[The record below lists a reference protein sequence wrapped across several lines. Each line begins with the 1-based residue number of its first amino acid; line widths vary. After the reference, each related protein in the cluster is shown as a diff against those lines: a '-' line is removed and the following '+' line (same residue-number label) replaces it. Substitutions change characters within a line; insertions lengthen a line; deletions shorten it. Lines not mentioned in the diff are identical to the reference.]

1 MKRLFLIL
9 SPFLSL
15 PALAQVDSLPQPPDA
30 PQQVIEDFLQNTE
43 SEGDFDFNTVF
54 EDLEYY
60 LRRPLNLNEA
70 GEEDLQNLQLLS
82 DIQILELLNY
92 RRTAGDLISIYELQA
107 IPSFDLQSIRRLL
120 PYVTVDKGID
130 DYQLSIPRMMAE
142 GQNELYLRW
151 SRIVEEQ
158 KGYSPLEEGQTA
170 QRYLGD
176 PNQFYLRYKHSYS
189 NKLSYGLTAEKDRGE
204 EFFTGSNKQG
214 FDFYSAHLFI
224 KDYNR
229 TIKAIAI
236 GDYAVSFGQGLILY
250 SGFGAGK
257 SSYVMNIK
265 RSARVLRP
273 YTSVNESN
281 FQRGAA
287 ATLAFGEHLEVTA
300 LASHRQRDGNVL
312 EPDTLDVEESI
323 RQVSSLGIAGLHR
336 TDSEIADERAL
347 GQTTFGGR
355 LRWKGDRGH
364 IALNGLYEQ
373 INADLTLREQPYN
386 RFYFSGDRLFNASLD
401 YSFTFQNYNFFGET
415 AMSDNG
421 AIATLNGLLMGLD
434 RKVDL
439 AVLVRHFP
447 RNYQALFPTP
457 FAETTGARNE
467 TGAYLG
473 LEVRPHRYWKLS
485 AYFDA
490 WKHPWLR
497 FDADAPSRG
506 YEYRARLTYFRKRN
520 LEVYLEVRDE
530 TKERNIDKIEG
541 KNNFTLPTRVFQTR
555 LHLAKKV
562 NKALELRSRID
573 VGFSENEINTT
584 QRGFVIYQDVIFKPI
599 GFPLSFTT
607 RFALFDT
614 DGFQARY
621 YSFENNLLYAF
632 SIPAYYNRGTRFYI
646 NLRYK
651 GIRNLTLE
659 ARIAQT
665 YWRNQ
670 DSIGS
675 GLEEVAGPR
684 RTELGAQVKYRF

>member
-107 IPSFDLQSIRRLL
+107 IPSFDLQTIRRLL

-265 RSARVLRP
+265 RTARVLRP

-287 ATLAFGEHLEVTA
+287 ATLGFGEHLEVTA
-300 LASHRQRDGNVL
+300 LASYRRRDGNVL

-323 RQVSSLGIAGLHR
+323 RQISSLGIAGLHR

-373 INADLTLREQPYN
+373 IDADLTLRDQPYN

-447 RNYQALFPTP
+447 RDYQALFPTP

-659 ARIAQT
+659 ARLAQT

>member
-1 MKRLFLIL
+1 MKRLLLLLFPL
-9 SPFLSL
+9 LSL
-15 PALAQVDSLPQPPDA
+15 PAFTQVDTLQQPPDA
-30 PQQVIEDFLQNTE
+30 TQQVIEDFLQNTE
-43 SEGDFDFNTVF
+43 SEGEFDFNTIF
-54 EDLEYY
+54 EELQYFQEN
-60 LRRPLNLNEA
+60 PVNLNEA
-70 GEEDLQNLQLLS
+70 GEEELQALQLLS

-92 RRTAGDLISIYELQA
+92 RRQAGDLISLYELQA
-107 IPSFDLQSIRRLL
+107 VPSFDLLTIRRIL
-120 PYVTVDKGID
+120 PYVTVNAGLD
-130 DYQLSIPRMMAE
+130 DYQLSIPRMIAE

-151 SRIVEEQ
+151 SRFLEEQ
-158 KGYSPLEEGQTA
+158 EGYTSLEEGQTA
-170 QRYLGD
+170 QRYLGS
-176 PNQFYLRYKHSYS
+176 PYQFYLRYKHSFS
-189 NKLSYGLTAEKDRGE
+189 NKLSYGITAEKDRGE
-204 EFFTGSNKQG
+204 EFFTGSNRQG
-214 FDFYSAHLFI
+214 FDFYSAHLFL

-229 TIKAIAI
+229 TVKAIAI

-265 RSARVLRP
+265 RTARALRP
-273 YTSVNESN
+273 YTSVNEAN

-300 LASHRQRDGNVL
+300 LASYRKRSANL
-312 EPDTLDVEESI
+312 LAPDTLNVDEEI
-323 RQVSSLGIAGLHR
+323 RQVSSLDIDGLHR
-336 TDSEIADERAL
+336 TPNEIADENAI
-347 GQTTFGGR
+347 GQTTIGGR
-355 LRWKGDRGH
+355 LRWKGAAGH
-364 IALNGLYEQ
+364 LALNALYEQ
-373 INADLTLREQPYN
+373 IDADLALREQPYN
-386 RFYFSGDRLFNASLD
+386 RFYFSGNRLFNASLD
-401 YSFTFQNYNFFGET
+401 YSFIYRNFNFFGET

-421 AIATLNGLLMGLD
+421 AVATLNGLLMGLD

-447 RNYQALFPTP
+447 RNYQALFPNP
-457 FAETTGARNE
+457 FAESFGARNE

-473 LEVRPHRYWKLS
+473 IEVRPHRFWKIS

-490 WKHPWLR
+490 WQHPWLR

-506 YEYRARLTYFRKRN
+506 QEYRARLTYFRKRN

-530 TKERNIDKIEG
+530 TKERNIDKIDG
-541 KNNFTLPTRVFQTR
+541 KNNFTLPNRVFQTR
-555 LHLAKKV
+555 LHLAKQV
-562 NKALELRSRID
+562 NKSLELRSRID

-584 QRGFVIYQDVIFKPI
+584 QRGFVIYQDVIFRPMS
-599 GFPLSFTT
+599 FPLSFTT

-632 SIPAYYNRGTRFYI
+632 SIPAYYNRGTRFYL

-665 YWRNQ
+665 YWR
-670 DSIGS
+670 DRDTIGS
-675 GLEEVAGPR
+675 GLEEVPGPR
-684 RTELGAQVKYRF
+684 RTEVGAQVKFRF

>member
-1 MKRLFLIL
+1 MKRLCLFLPI
-9 SPFLSL
+9 SFSL
-15 PALAQVDSLPQPPDA
+15 PALAQVDSLQQPPDA
-30 PQQVIEDFLQNTE
+30 AQQVIEDFLQNTE
-43 SEGDFDFNTVF
+43 SEGAFDFNTIF
-54 EDLEYY
+54 EELQFYQEN
-60 LRRPLNLNEA
+60 PINLNEA
-70 GEEDLQNLQLLS
+70 GEEELQALNLLS

-92 RRTAGDLISIYELQA
+92 RREAGDLLSLYELQA
-107 IPSFDLQSIRRLL
+107 VPSFDLLTIRRIL
-120 PYVTVDKGID
+120 PYVTVDRGID
-130 DYQLSIPRMMAE
+130 DYQLSIPRMLAE
-142 GQNELYLRW
+142 GQDELYLRW
-151 SRIVEEQ
+151 SRILEEQ
-158 KGYSPLEEGQTA
+158 QGYTPLEEGQTA
-170 QRYLGD
+170 QRYLGS
-176 PNQFYLRYKHSYS
+176 PNQFYLRYKHAYS
-189 NKLSYGLTAEKDRGE
+189 NKLSYGITAEKDRGE
-204 EFFTGSNKQG
+204 EFFTGSNRQG

-229 TIKAIAI
+229 TVKAIAI

-265 RSARVLRP
+265 RTARALRP

-300 LASHRQRDGNVL
+300 LASYRKRDGNVL
-312 EPDTLDVEESI
+312 APDTLSVDEEI
-323 RQVSSLGIAGLHR
+323 RRISSLDIDGLHR
-336 TDSEIADERAL
+336 TPNEIADENAI

-355 LRWKGDRGH
+355 LRWKGARGH
-364 IALNGLYEQ
+364 LALNALYEQ
-373 INADLTLREQPYN
+373 IDATLSLRDQLYN
-386 RFYFSGDRLFNASLD
+386 QFYFSGDRLFNASLD
-401 YSFTFQNYNFFGET
+401 YSFIYRNYNFFGET

-421 AIATLNGLLMGLD
+421 AIATLNGLLLGLD
-434 RKVDL
+434 RRVDL
-439 AVLVRHFP
+439 ALLVRHFP
-447 RNYQALFPTP
+447 RDYQALFPTP

-473 LEVRPHRYWKLS
+473 LEVRPHRYWTLS

-490 WKHPWLR
+490 WQHPWLR

-520 LEVYLEVRDE
+520 LEAYLEVRDE
-530 TKERNIDKIEG
+530 TKEKNIDKIDG
-541 KNNFTLPTRVFQTR
+541 KNNFTLPARVFQTR
-555 LHLAKKV
+555 LHLAKTV
-562 NKALELRSRID
+562 SKALELRSRID
-573 VGFSENEINTT
+573 IGFSENGINAT

-632 SIPAYYNRGTRFYI
+632 SIPAYYNRGTRFYF
-646 NLRYK
+646 NLRYR
-651 GIRNLTLE
+651 GIRNLTIE

-670 DSIGS
+670 DTIGS
-675 GLEEVAGPR
+675 GTEKVPGPR
-684 RTELGAQVKYRF
+684 RTEVGAQLKYSF

>member
-1 MKRLFLIL
+1 MKRLFFFLL
-9 SPFLSL
+9 PFPSL
-15 PALAQVDSLPQPPDA
+15 PALAQVDSLQQPPDA
-30 PQQVIEDFLQNTE
+30 TQQVIEDFLQNTE

-54 EDLEYY
+54 EELQFYQENPID
-60 LRRPLNLNEA
+60 LNEA
-70 GEEDLQNLQLLS
+70 GEEDLQSLQLLS

-92 RRTAGDLISIYELQA
+92 RRMAGDLISIYELQA
-107 IPSFDLQSIRRLL
+107 IPSFDLLTIRRIL

-130 DYQLSIPRMMAE
+130 DYQLSIPRMLAE

-151 SRIVEEQ
+151 SRIAEEQ

-170 QRYLGD
+170 QRYLGS
-176 PNQFYLRYKHSYS
+176 PNQFYLRFKHSYS
-189 NKLSYGLTAEKDRGE
+189 NKLSYGITAEKDRGE
-204 EFFTGSNKQG
+204 EFFAGSNKQG

-300 LASHRQRDGNVL
+300 LASHRRRDGNVL

-323 RQVSSLGIAGLHR
+323 RQISSLGIAGLHR
-336 TDSEIADERAL
+336 TDSEIADENAL

-364 IALNGLYEQ
+364 IALNALYEQ
-373 INADLTLREQPYN
+373 IDANLTLREQPYN

-439 AVLVRHFP
+439 AVLMRHFP
-447 RNYQALFPTP
+447 RNYKALFPTP

-467 TGAYLG
+467 TGLYLG

-490 WKHPWLR
+490 WHHPWLR

-530 TKERNIDKIEG
+530 TKERNIDKIDG
-541 KNNFTLPTRVFQTR
+541 KNNFTLPSRVFQTR
-555 LHLAKKV
+555 FHLAKKV

-573 VGFSENEINTT
+573 IGFSENEINTT

-632 SIPAYYNRGTRFYI
+632 SIPAYYNRGTRFYL
-646 NLRYK
+646 NLRYR

-659 ARIAQT
+659 ARVAQT

-675 GLEEVAGPR
+675 GLDEVAGPR
-684 RTELGAQVKYRF
+684 RTELGAQVKHRF

>member
-107 IPSFDLQSIRRLL
+107 IPSFDLQTIRRLL

-265 RSARVLRP
+265 RTARVLRP

-287 ATLAFGEHLEVTA
+287 ATLGFGEHLEVTA
-300 LASHRQRDGNVL
+300 LASYRRRDGNVL

-323 RQVSSLGIAGLHR
+323 RQISSLGIAGLHR

-373 INADLTLREQPYN
+373 IDADLTLRDQPYN

>member
-107 IPSFDLQSIRRLL
+107 IPSFDLQTIRRLL

-265 RSARVLRP
+265 RTARVLRP

-287 ATLAFGEHLEVTA
+287 ATLGFGEHLEVTA
-300 LASHRQRDGNVL
+300 LASYRRRDGNVL

-323 RQVSSLGIAGLHR
+323 RQISSLGIAGLHR

-373 INADLTLREQPYN
+373 IDADLTLRDQPYN

-447 RNYQALFPTP
+447 RDYQALFPTP

>member
-1 MKRLFLIL
+1 MKRLFFFLL
-9 SPFLSL
+9 PFPSL
-15 PALAQVDSLPQPPDA
+15 PALAQVDSLQQPPDA
-30 PQQVIEDFLQNTE
+30 TQQVIEDFLQNTE

-54 EDLEYY
+54 EELQFYQENPID
-60 LRRPLNLNEA
+60 LNEA
-70 GEEDLQNLQLLS
+70 GEEDLQSLQLLS

-92 RRTAGDLISIYELQA
+92 RRMAGDLISIYELQA
-107 IPSFDLQSIRRLL
+107 IPSFDLLTIRRIL

-130 DYQLSIPRMMAE
+130 DYQLSIPRMLAE

-151 SRIVEEQ
+151 SRIAEEQ

-170 QRYLGD
+170 QRYLGS
-176 PNQFYLRYKHSYS
+176 PNQFYLRFKHSYS
-189 NKLSYGLTAEKDRGE
+189 NKLSYGITAEKDRGE
-204 EFFTGSNKQG
+204 EFFAGSNKQG

-300 LASHRQRDGNVL
+300 LASHRRRDGNVL

-323 RQVSSLGIAGLHR
+323 RQISSLGIAGLHR
-336 TDSEIADERAL
+336 TDSEIADENAL

-364 IALNGLYEQ
+364 IALNALYEQ
-373 INADLTLREQPYN
+373 IDANLTLREQPYN

-439 AVLVRHFP
+439 AVLMRHFP
-447 RNYQALFPTP
+447 RNYKALFPTP

-467 TGAYLG
+467 TGLYLG

-490 WKHPWLR
+490 WHHPWLR

-520 LEVYLEVRDE
+520 LEAYLEVRDE
-530 TKERNIDKIEG
+530 TKERNIDKIGG
-541 KNNFTLPTRVFQTR
+541 KNNFTLPSRVFQTR

-573 VGFSENEINTT
+573 IGFSENEINTT

-632 SIPAYYNRGTRFYI
+632 SIPAYYNRGTRFYL
-646 NLRYK
+646 NLRYR

-659 ARIAQT
+659 ARVAQT

-675 GLEEVAGPR
+675 GLDEVAGPR

>member
-1 MKRLFLIL
+1 MKRFLFSLL
-9 SPFLSL
+9 FFPYL

-54 EDLEYY
+54 EELEYY
-60 LRRPLNLNEA
+60 LRRPMNLNEA

-107 IPSFDLQSIRRLL
+107 IPSFDLQTIRRLL

-189 NKLSYGLTAEKDRGE
+189 NKLSYGITAEKDRGE

-287 ATLAFGEHLEVTA
+287 ATLAFGKRLEVTA
-300 LASHRQRDGNVL
+300 LASHRRRDGNVL

-323 RQVSSLGIAGLHR
+323 RQISSLGIAGLHR

-373 INADLTLREQPYN
+373 IDADLTLRDQPYN

-447 RNYQALFPTP
+447 RDYQALFPTP